1 MAFLSAD
8 GVWMNAGI
16 RRRILI
22 HTYIQHLLQ
31 PEAVFLLKMHKK
43 HLVTGLHPGPQGELP
58 ALLQTPSWI

>member
-31 PEAVFLLKMHKK
+31 PEAVFF
-43 HLVTGLHPGPQGELP
+43 TQN
-58 ALLQTPSWI
+58 A